1 MTKRWKNDFEWEE
14 EGEIIRVGDRN
25 KAKKD
30 SKIYIILKRE

>member
-25 KAKKD
+25 GTEKGRK
-30 SKIYIILKRE
+30 